1 MTGEDNS
8 PTRRHLRVTALEQ
21 QSRRRGVKV
30 YLDDGAP
37 LVMSLEICLQ
47 FQLRVG
53 DELSDAR
60 VAEIKDV
67 QSQHAALQSAMRLL
81 TYRPRSEA
89 ELRDRLA
96 QQGVVAG
103 VLEAT
108 IARMRELRLIDDEA
122 FARDHVTRRDRTSP
136 RGRRLVASELRAK
149 GIERGIAAQSVATL
163 VDDDAAYRAALRRAI
178 PLAALTYTQF
188 RRRLTDFLLR
198 RGFDHEVTRAV
209 VARIWEEAGREAPTD
224 DGED

>member
-1 MTGEDNS
+1 MTM
-8 PTRRHLRVTALEQ
+8 RVTALER
-21 QSRRRGVKV
+21 QSRHKAVKV
-30 YLDDGAP
+30 YLDGGAP

-47 FQLRVG
+47 FHLRVG

-67 QSQHAALQSAMRLL
+67 QSRHAALQSALRLL
-81 TYRPRSEA
+81 TYRPRSGA

-96 QQGVVAG
+96 QKGVVEG

-108 IARMRELRLIDDEA
+108 ISRVRELRLIDDEA
-122 FARDHVTRRDRTSP
+122 FARRHVDSRDRMSP

-163 VDDDAAYRAALRRAI
+163 VDDDAAYRAATRRAI
-178 PLAALTYTQF
+178 PLAASTYTQF

-209 VARIWEEAGREAPTD
+209 VARIWEEAGHEAPTH
-224 DGED
+224 GAED